1 MAGYEL
7 MKTLKENAVERAH
20 AASTRL
26 DSLQGENA
34 ELRIKVADLQELL
47 TDYRKLDMVTELMQE
62 DHLEQSI
69 REINATILRYGV
81 HSL

>member
-1 MAGYEL
+1 VAGYEL

-20 AASTRL
+20 TVSTRL
-26 DSLQGENA
+26 DSLQGEIA

-62 DHLEQSI
+62 DQLEQSI